1 MKDGRKMLN
10 SVGILTFTYGDNYG
24 QRLQNLAM
32 QEFLKNYFYHVYTI
46 RHIEKEE
53 SLFCKV
59 KHSAKL
65 LVQGRFFIFRKRRN
79 SFNKFNDSYIK
90 FYSIPIDTNDV
101 TAFPRDKFDFFICGS
116 DQIWSPYSCD
126 VNNTFF
132 LTFVEKNKRIAL
144 APSIASEDI
153 PQDKVEEFRE
163 YFKGFN
169 YISTREY
176 AGSNLVQKLTGNLVE
191 TLIDPTLLFDSD
203 FWVAHEKQPKNIC
216 QGRYAVCYF
225 LGNTSQLD
233 KINEICRNEG
243 LTVIDILHDKKYL
256 SLGPDEFIYLIHNAQ
271 KVFTD
276 SYHGTI
282 FSIIFHVPLILCNRE
297 GSKINMNS
305 RFETLFSKLGIY
317 SKPLQN
323 TMSDVQVDYLEVENN
338 IVKERN
344 VFENYF
350 HKCLSK
356 SLK

>member
-1 MKDGRKMLN
+1 MKDERKMLN

-32 QEFLKNYFYHVYTI
+32 QEFLKKYFYQVYTI
-46 RHIEKEE
+46 RQVEKND
-53 SLFCKV
+53 LTFCKI
-59 KHSAKL
+59 KHSVKL
-65 LVQGRFFIFRKRRN
+65 LVQGRYFTLRKRRKH
-79 SFNKFNDSYIK
+79 FNKFNESYIQ
-90 FYSIPIDTNDV
+90 FYSIPIDTNNA
-101 TAFPRDKFDFFICGS
+101 TEFPKEKFDFFICGS

-126 VNNTFF
+126 VNSTFF

-144 APSIASEDI
+144 APSVASEDI
-153 PQDKVEEFRE
+153 PQDKVKEFKE

-176 AGSNLVQKLTGNLVE
+176 AGSNLVQKLTGNLAE

-203 FWVAHEKQPKNIC
+203 FWRTYEKPPQRMCK
-216 QGRYAVCYF
+216 GRYALCYF
-225 LGNTSQLD
+225 LGNASQLD
-233 KINEICRNEG
+233 KIYENCRNEE

-282 FSIIFHVPLILCNRE
+282 FSIIFHVPLILCKRE
-297 GSKINMNS
+297 GTKINMNS

-317 SKPLQN
+317 IKPLSS
-323 TMSDVQVDYLEVENN
+323 TMNDVQIDYIKVENN
-338 IVKERN
+338 IVNERDI
-344 VFENYF
+344 FENYLQ
-350 HKCLSK
+350 KCLSEQSK
-356 SLK
+356 

>member
-1 MKDGRKMLN
+1 M
-10 SVGILTFTYGDNYG
+10 
-24 QRLQNLAM
+24 
-32 QEFLKNYFYHVYTI
+32 
-46 RHIEKEE
+46 
-53 SLFCKV
+53 
-59 KHSAKL
+59 
-65 LVQGRFFIFRKRRN
+65 
-79 SFNKFNDSYIK
+79 
-90 FYSIPIDTNDV
+90 
-101 TAFPRDKFDFFICGS
+101 KFDFFVCGS

-132 LTFVEKNKRIAL
+132 LTFAEKNKRIAL

-153 PQDKVEEFRE
+153 PQDKIEEFRE
-163 YFKGFN
+163 YFRGFN

-176 AGSNLVQKLTGNLVE
+176 AGSNLVQKITGNFVE

-203 FWVAHEKQPKNIC
+203 FWIAHEKQPKNIC
-216 QGRYAVCYF
+216 QGRYALCYF
-225 LGNTSQLD
+225 LGNTSQLK
-233 KINEICRNEG
+233 KINEICCSEG

-297 GSKINMNS
+297 GAKINMNS
-305 RFETLFSKLGIY
+305 RFETLLTKLGIN

-323 TMSDVQVDYLEVENN
+323 TMSDVLVDYLEVEKN

-344 VFENYF
+344 SFENYF
-350 HKCLSK
+350 HKCLSE

>member
-1 MKDGRKMLN
+1 
-10 SVGILTFTYGDNYG
+10 
-24 QRLQNLAM
+24 M
-32 QEFLKNYFYHVYTI
+32 QH
-46 RHIEKEE
+46 
-53 SLFCKV
+53 
-59 KHSAKL
+59 
-65 LVQGRFFIFRKRRN
+65 LVCVIFIF
-79 SFNKFNDSYIK
+79 
-90 FYSIPIDTNDV
+90 
-101 TAFPRDKFDFFICGS
+101 
-116 DQIWSPYSCD
+116 Q
-126 VNNTFF
+126 
-132 LTFVEKNKRIAL
+132 
-144 APSIASEDI
+144 
-153 PQDKVEEFRE
+153 
-163 YFKGFN
+163 
-169 YISTREY
+169 TR
-176 AGSNLVQKLTGNLVE
+176 S
-191 TLIDPTLLFDSD
+191 
-203 FWVAHEKQPKNIC
+203 
-216 QGRYAVCYF
+216 
-225 LGNTSQLD
+225 SQLD